1 MMEIHNI
8 GTVNIFNINNRDSR
22 SDVINSALKTVIAL
36 KKVDDQVKKDELVIK
51 VREIETPKELADFL
65 ETLTPRYYE
74 YARQLSLPRNPVLN
88 SEEKMKLIKAI
99 NIVRELACG
108 HDMGEEKCI
117 VS

>member
-1 MMEIHNI
+1 MEIHST
-8 GTVNIFNINNRDSR
+8 GTVNININTSANKP
-22 SDVINSALKTVIAL
+22 DVTTSALKTVLAL
-36 KKVDDQVKKDELVIK
+36 QKVGDQVKKDEVLLK

-74 YARQLSLPRNPVLN
+74 YARKLTLPRTPVLN

-99 NIVRELACG
+99 NIIREFACG